1 MDQFSL
7 LGYHKIVWTDKKL
20 SKKLI
25 VDFFFYHI
33 SIQLPPSKLPTKM
46 SMVGILYS
54 MISLVIVN
62 FNQI

>member
-33 SIQLPPSKLPTKM
+33 SIQLPPSQLPTKM

-54 MISLVIVN
+54 MIS
-62 FNQI
+62 